1 MKISKEDLKRIIKEE
16 LEQAATENSEE
27 QEMKGKTEFAKKLK
41 EVSLQVS
48 KMKLDAKEIQAIDS
62 ILAALLVFANENS
75 GATKLSLLQDKLK
88 PILGIK

>member
-16 LEQAATENSEE
+16 LEQASSESNEE
-27 QEMKGKTEFAKKLK
+27 QDMQNKSAFAKKLK

-62 ILAALLVFANENS
+62 ILAALLVFY
-75 GATKLSLLQDKLK
+75 LD
-88 PILGIK
+88 

>member
-16 LEQAATENSEE
+16 LEQAAAESTEE
-27 QEMKGKTEFAKKLK
+27 QDVQSKSDFAKKLK
-41 EVSLQVS
+41 EVSLQVN

>member
-1 MKISKEDLKRIIKEE
+1 MKISKEDLKKIIKEE
-16 LEQAATENSEE
+16 LEQAAAENTEE
-27 QEMKGKTEFAKKLK
+27 QDMQNKSAFAKKLK

-75 GATKLSLLQDKLK
+75 GATKLSILQDKLK

>member
-16 LEQAATENSEE
+16 LEQAAAESTEE
-27 QEMKGKTEFAKKLK
+27 QDMQSKSDFAKKLK